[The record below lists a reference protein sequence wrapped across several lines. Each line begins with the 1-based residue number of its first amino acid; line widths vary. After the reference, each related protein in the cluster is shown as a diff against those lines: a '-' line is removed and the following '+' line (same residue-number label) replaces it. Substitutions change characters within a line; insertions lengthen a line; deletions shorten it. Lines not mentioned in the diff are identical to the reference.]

1 MQRYKNLSGDS
12 GVYAFEI
19 GKDHIRIQFKE
30 TDRIYQY
37 SHRKA
42 GAANVEQMKRLALAG
57 RGLSSYIARNVKSL
71 YD

>member
-1 MQRYKNLSGDS
+1 MERYRNLSGDS

-19 GKDHIRIQFKE
+19 GEDYIRVQFE
-30 TDRIYQY
+30 GTGRIYQY

-42 GAANVEQMKRLALAG
+42 GAVNVEQMKRLALAG
-57 RGLSSYIARNVKSL
+57 RGLSSYITRNVKSL